1 MTPGLAFFYG
11 GMVRRKNILGI
22 LMENYVVMG
31 IVGVLWVWLTYS
43 LAFGVDWGGHGILGT
58 FHFAGLLHID
68 NQPVPGYSGSLAQTI
83 PPLVFVVFQMMFAV
97 ITTALISGSSADRIK
112 FDAFVVFAIAWAVLV
127 YAPVAHWV
135 FSPTGWLFKRGAE
148 DFAGGTVVHINA
160 AMGGAALALVAG
172 RRKGWPST
180 PMKPN
185 NVPFTVLGAGMLWF
199 GWFGFNA
206 GSALAANN
214 LSAHAFVNTN
224 TATAVALLAW
234 IAVEKLH
241 DGKSTPLGAASGA
254 VAGLVAITPACGFVN
269 LLGATIIGAAAGA
282 LCALAVR
289 VKFRLKLDDSLDVIA
304 VHFVGG
310 AVGALLIGFLGT
322 AVIGGKN
329 GLFYGGNASLLG
341 HQALGVVSVT
351 AYSLVISTLIALAI
365 KYTIGLRVSER
376 DEDLGLDLSQHAES
390 AYDLETMLS
399 GIGSASTSESSP
411 TAPGRPEGPPS

>member
-1 MTPGLAFFYG
+1 
-11 GMVRRKNILGI
+11 
-22 LMENYVVMG
+22 
-31 IVGVLWVWLTYS
+31 
-43 LAFGVDWGGHGILGT
+43 
-58 FHFAGLLHID
+58 
-68 NQPVPGYSGSLAQTI
+68 
-83 PPLVFVVFQMMFAV
+83 
-97 ITTALISGSSADRIK
+97 
-112 FDAFVVFAIAWAVLV
+112 
-127 YAPVAHWV
+127 
-135 FSPTGWLFKRGAE
+135 
-148 DFAGGTVVHINA
+148 
-160 AMGGAALALVAG
+160 
-172 RRKGWPST
+172 
-180 PMKPN
+180 
-185 NVPFTVLGAGMLWF
+185 
-199 GWFGFNA
+199 
-206 GSALAANN
+206 
-214 LSAHAFVNTN
+214 
-224 TATAVALLAW
+224 
-234 IAVEKLH
+234 
-241 DGKSTPLGAASGA
+241 

-289 VKFRLKLDDSLDVIA
+289 VKFKLKLDDSLDVIA

-341 HQALGVVSVT
+341 HQALGLVSVT